1 MAVGGAHAATTFL
14 GVSAG
19 HSLREWKKDREI
31 EREVNEWSSECC
43 SCLELT
49 WKVFVWLVL
58 LPTF

>member
-31 EREVNEWSSECC
+31 ESEREKWTSEVA
-43 SCLELT
+43 SAARALS
-49 WKVFVWLVL
+49 
-58 LPTF
+58 